1 MATKNAIIKGVSAGD
16 TSVTFETTKDWAVP
30 AELTIPISVLKDE
43 DFYLL
48 NEEANGKKSYLA
60 FIADLKNYNTIAS
73 YKEPSLKCLR
83 LYLNDG
89 TLLRCV
95 KATRIEDI
103 NANTKHKYF
112 VNLDKGNVT
121 QDLFSYFELIFS
133 TTDPLK
139 TGQQNVAAL
148 YNASVTFDENIHYK
162 IGFICP
168 TSYYSGYEIAP
179 FMKNDIWYYARDYR
193 RSLLEQYFIFKDSS
207 LTADDISKIGMANHS
222 YTDAATAYGNI
233 YFNYLLFKK
242 LNYRNVELSSIE
254 IDESNFDGK
263 KTYYI
268 DLFLKD
274 STFKMWDYMTE
285 FFNYEPRYDEDI
297 KQVDD
302 FLLDYRETGDAILDE
317 YNKLDR
323 PYNPNMVCVNN
334 DNPTE
339 QVLDDCPTSINTSG
353 MDFYTL
359 HFKGQGYVNN
369 VELTWMVSMI
379 NLRFYLSNGDLLYPI
394 NIRTLNTDLSADMP
408 TKEALGNVYEEYEI
422 ILSKTELTDGY
433 PTRKSNLIDNG
444 KTLADSPDY
453 VKLRLVVNKLYY
465 GLHLN
470 QQGVSGAYSTD
481 YLSLKN
487 YHTNTN
493 IQSMQMHIL
502 FDNDSR
508 ITPDELGK
516 VSANNS
522 IEIGKGNIFS
532 GWGYTYG
539 FNEVYVARSS
549 SDNAR
554 KLYKQHTIK
563 ANWIQRVWTFYIN
576 LNDNEIML
584 RDATKRW
591 QNTTLPDGTIVPERY
606 L

>member
-60 FIADLKNYNTIAS
+60 FIADLRGLNI
-73 YKEPSLKCLR
+73 KEPSLKCLR

-133 TTDPLK
+133 TIDHLK

-168 TSYYSGYEIAP
+168 TSCYSGYEIAP
-179 FMKNDIWYYARDYR
+179 FMKNDIWYYARDFR
-193 RSLLEQYFIFKDSS
+193 VSLLEHYFIFKDSS
-207 LTADDISKIGMANHS
+207 LTAEDISKIGMANHS
-222 YTDAATAYGNI
+222 YTDTATAYKNI

-242 LNYRNVELSSIE
+242 YNYRNVELSSIE
-254 IDESNFDGK
+254 IDESNFDGN

-268 DLFLKD
+268 ELFLKD

-297 KQVDD
+297 KQMND

-323 PYNPNMVCVNN
+323 PYKSNYICTNN

-369 VELTWMVSMI
+369 AELKWMVSMI

-470 QQGVSGAYSTD
+470 QQGVSEAYSAD

-487 YHTNTN
+487 YYTNTN

-516 VSANNS
+516 ISANNS

-539 FNEVYVARSS
+539 FNELYVARSS
-549 SDNAR
+549 SDNVR

-563 ANWIQRVWTFYIN
+563 ANWIKKVWTFYIN